1 MLEIKDLEAWTKEYF
16 EKPENQEKAA
26 KACQRYDRLL
36 VKNIRQMMMSGEE
49 TIEIE
54 KAAENDPG
62 KRLEKAKY
70 ETLPFV
76 KVDGKKGTVRINML
90 EQTAEFIEE

>member
-62 KRLEKAKY
+62 KRLEKAKN

-76 KVDGKKGTVRINML
+76 KVDGKKGSVRINML

>member
-1 MLEIKDLEAWTKEYF
+1 MLEIKNLEAWTKEYF

-49 TIEIE
+49 TIEID
-54 KAAENDPG
+54 KAAEYDPG

-90 EQTAEFIEE
+90 DQTAEFIEE

>member
-36 VKNIRQMMMSGEE
+36 VKNIRQMMMTGEE
-49 TIEIE
+49 TIEID
-54 KAAENDPG
+54 KAAEHDPG

-70 ETLPFV
+70 ETLPYV
-76 KVDGKKGTVRINML
+76 KVNGKKGSVRINML
-90 EQTAEFIEE
+90 DQTAEFIEE

>member
-1 MLEIKDLEAWTKEYF
+1 MLEIKDLEVWTKEYF

-49 TIEIE
+49 TIEID
-54 KAAENDPG
+54 KAAEYDPG

-90 EQTAEFIEE
+90 DQTAEFIEE

>member
-1 MLEIKDLEAWTKEYF
+1 MLEIKDLEVWTKEYF
-16 EKPENQEKAA
+16 EKPENQEKAT

-54 KAAENDPG
+54 KAA
-62 KRLEKAKY
+62 
-70 ETLPFV
+70 FV
-76 KVDGKKGTVRINML
+76 KVDGKKGIVRINML
-90 EQTAEFIEE
+90 DQTAEFIEE